1 MLKKLLAKLLLIK
14 ADLKIY
20 NNSSKINYK
29 PLENLLIA
37 VLLYVNLIL
46 IDSFQPISYNL
57 YYQYSSS
64 HYIFYLYTLFKFIL
78 LHK

>member
-20 NNSSKINYK
+20 NNNFKINYK

-37 VLLYVNLIL
+37 VLLYANLIL
-46 IDSFQPISYNL
+46 IDSFPSIS
-57 YYQYSSS
+57 
-64 HYIFYLYTLFKFIL
+64 K
-78 LHK
+78 